1 MNLARMLHH
10 RWAAD
15 ERLNRLLPAQ
25 RVYTGTSV
33 TPAMPVAV
41 ISRCHT
47 EPAVQFADGGGL
59 DSVAV
64 RIELYDPSYDASLA
78 VLDALKRA
86 FDRTNFDLPGRGK
99 VLFMRRTGDH
109 AFQEPDG
116 AWHTT
121 IDFLC
126 TVLGEPQ

>member
-25 RVYTGTSV
+25 RVFTGTSV

-41 ISRCHT
+41 ISRCRA

-59 DSVAV
+59 DTVSV
-64 RIELYDPSYDASLA
+64 RIELYDPSHDASLA

-86 FDRTNFDLPGRGK
+86 FDRASFDLPGSGK
-99 VLFMRRTGDH
+99 VLFMRRIVDQTR
-109 AFQEPDG
+109 QEPDG

-126 TVLGEPQ
+126 TVQGERQ